1 MTDEPESIHFRHQLG
16 AWRLANLLASL
27 FVIFLGLVSPYLKLH
42 GRPPMRLPFTFGPII
57 PLEEPARGLVK
68 GAALVYW
75 ALGLLCARPALRRG
89 AGGRPALA
97 RALITGATG
106 LLGFVIPLLA
116 VLWTV
121 AVTGGLTP
129 DIPKL
134 VTVILVLPL
143 LSGLLGCL
151 SLLVHATR
159 EGWYI
164 ILASVLA
171 LVVLFWSHG
180 WLMD

>member
-1 MTDEPESIHFRHQLG
+1 
-16 AWRLANLLASL
+16 
-27 FVIFLGLVSPYLKLH
+27 
-42 GRPPMRLPFTFGPII
+42 MRLPFTFGPLI
-57 PLEEPARGLVK
+57 PLGEPARDLVK
-68 GAALVYW
+68 AAAILYW

-89 AGGRPALA
+89 AGGRPDIA
-97 RALITGATG
+97 RVMVTWATG

-121 AVTGGLTP
+121 AVTEGLTP

-134 VTVILVLPL
+134 VKVILVLPW

-164 ILASVLA
+164 ILASGPA

-180 WLMD
+180 WLID